1 MTDSQTYS
9 IAELSRCKLLHEASI
24 KDRDLRRLVGHVNMY
39 DRLLD
44 VLNAEDIAKS
54 QHAASKELPADAI
67 ARGIQ
72 FAECPSLD
80 DATNKSMEHVAGL
93 VATEKDMDVGY
104 GVHCEHSSLGSQHS
118 YNVVSVAEVE
128 LSEDDE

>member
-44 VLNAEDIAKS
+44 ILNAEDLTKTEQSAPKKIPS
-54 QHAASKELPADAI
+54 DAI
-67 ARGIQ
+67 ATGIKLAGCQ
-72 FAECPSLD
+72 PKDKTNDKSL
-80 DATNKSMEHVAGL
+80 EHVADL
-93 VATEKDMDVGY
+93 VATEKDMDVGF
-104 GVHCEHSSLGSQHS
+104 GVHCEDVSRGSQDIYS
-118 YNVVSVAEVE
+118 VVSVAEVE
-128 LSEDDE
+128 LSEDDD